1 METIPLSITDA
12 ARRFKVSRATLLRR
26 VKVGTL
32 ARNNDGTFNVNVL
45 LDAGYVQRD
54 SDASET
60 PHNAHETPHDASQD
74 ESFKGVIDLLQK
86 QLEVSQEEKAQL
98 LKQLDQAQA
107 LLLNE
112 QQNIQRLLTAGQPQ
126 RPGLR
131 DRLRRFWRG
140 SE

>member
-1 METIPLSITDA
+1 METTPLTITDA
-12 ARRFKVSRATLLRR
+12 ARRFNISRATLLRR
-26 VKVGTL
+26 VKSGAL
-32 ARNNDGTFNVNVL
+32 KRNDDGTFNVNVM

-54 SDASET
+54 SDA
-60 PHNAHETPHDASQD
+60 PETPHDASQD

-131 DRLRRFWRG
+131 SRLRRFWRAVVR
-140 SE
+140 